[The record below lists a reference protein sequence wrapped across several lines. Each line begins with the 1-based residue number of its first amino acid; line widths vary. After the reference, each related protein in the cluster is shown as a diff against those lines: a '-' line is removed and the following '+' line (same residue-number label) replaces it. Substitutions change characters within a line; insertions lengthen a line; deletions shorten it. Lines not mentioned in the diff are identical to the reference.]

1 VTLWALFASAAI
13 VAWRATTRRRD
24 DVRLL
29 EAIVNGSTDG
39 VFRQGSRGPVPASA
53 ALAGLAPQHNVP
65 GCVDDREA
73 LAGLRRDQ
81 VADLLLPRRVA
92 ELIDADRRARR
103 ARGEQAVRVLRSG

>member
-1 VTLWALFASAAI
+1 VTLWALFAAAAI

-65 GCVDDREA
+65 GRVDDREA

-81 VADLLLPRRVA
+81 LATRTAALAGP
-92 ELIDADRRARR
+92 
-103 ARGEQAVRVLRSG
+103 AVSKQCEYLRSG